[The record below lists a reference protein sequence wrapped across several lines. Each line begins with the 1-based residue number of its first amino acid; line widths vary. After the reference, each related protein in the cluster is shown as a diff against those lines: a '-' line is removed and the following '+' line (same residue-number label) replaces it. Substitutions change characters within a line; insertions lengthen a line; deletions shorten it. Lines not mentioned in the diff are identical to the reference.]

1 MRHSRFVELI
11 KLIHSL
17 KFIYYQIPRLPFE
30 IVTCT
35 FVLCYDILSS
45 KSCVSDGCGQQFL
58 VIWLL
63 RVQMTYTLVLNL
75 SVERRCLDKKQSKCF
90 TFFLSVLG

>member
-1 MRHSRFVELI
+1 MRHSGFVELI
-11 KLIHSL
+11 KLIYSL
-17 KFIYYQIPRLPFE
+17 KFIHYQIPRLPFE

-45 KSCVSDGCGQQFL
+45 KSCVSTVCLMGVVKGANDN
-58 VIWLL
+58 
-63 RVQMTYTLVLNL
+63 TLVLNL